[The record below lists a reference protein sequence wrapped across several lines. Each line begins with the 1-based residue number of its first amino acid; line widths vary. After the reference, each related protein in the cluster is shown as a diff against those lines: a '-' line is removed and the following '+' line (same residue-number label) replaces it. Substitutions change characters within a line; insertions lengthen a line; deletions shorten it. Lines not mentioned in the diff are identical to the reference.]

1 MKFSE
6 DIQTLL
12 PLGYL
17 YLVILGILKESF
29 FYYQFGI
36 NILKYSTIMDILIS
50 PIAEFTSNPITL
62 VAILGFFTFHL
73 YLPKLLLKFHDKK
86 TVQKIFELKSTAQ
99 FSQEQTKN
107 YYNMISLKM
116 FAIVLLSFF
125 IGTGIGSGYFAL
137 KDLENNKAKY
147 NYKLSFNSGESEQI
161 CLIGTNSI
169 YYFYAIKGSKTMKIT
184 PIAAVK
190 NIEKSIKG
198 GLFSK

>member
-17 YLVILGILKESF
+17 YLIILGILKESF

-62 VAILGFFTFHL
+62 ILIIVLFSFHF
-73 YLPKLLLKFHDKK
+73 YLPKLLLKHRGNK
-86 TVQKIFELKSTAQ
+86 TVQKTFELKSTTEL
-99 FSQEQTKN
+99 SQQEAKN
-107 YYNMISLKM
+107 YYNLISFKI
-116 FAIVLLSFF
+116 FAIVLLSLFM
-125 IGTGIGSGYFAL
+125 GTGIGSGYFTL
-137 KDLENNKAKY
+137 KNIKNNKAKY
-147 NYKLSFNSGESEQI
+147 DYRVSYNTGESEQI
-161 CLIGTNSI
+161 YLIGSNSM
-169 YYFYAIKGSKTMKIT
+169 YYFYTITGSKNMKIV

-190 NIEKSIKG
+190 SIEKNIKG
-198 GLFSK
+198 GFLSQ